1 MCPFCGKEV
10 PFDSWGEA
18 MNVAEGKGFSDLG
31 MTMPCCGRKGS
42 LDRLDYRRPCAIAMF
57 KIELRNVPGDV
68 TEDMLKEAGRI
79 LGTDLKTVEARY

>member
-18 MNVAEGKGFSDLG
+18 MNVAERKGFSDLG

-79 LGTDLKTVEARY
+79 LGTGLKTVEARY